1 MFSRKSVLIL
11 GGIALITINILVL
24 SIAGKHHATNV
35 FGRVAIA
42 FVSPFQQLV
51 TRSMHAAGDLW
62 HHYFYLVSVS
72 QENDRIKGELDRA
85 IEKVTRIE
93 EVELANQRLRQLLNF
108 KQTAQLTVLPA
119 EVISRDPSAWF
130 KTMIIDKGRA
140 DGLRKG
146 LPVVLP
152 QGVAGQVV
160 EVAERYAKIMLII
173 DRNSAVDALIQSNRA
188 RGVIKGFSADHC
200 ILEYVLR
207 KHEVKVGDIVISSGL
222 DGVYPKGLRIGEVE
236 AVSNSETDIFKRI
249 TVRPYVDF
257 EQLEEV
263 LIILN
268 PPAEEYSATR

>member
-24 SIAGKHHATNV
+24 SIAGKHHTTNV

-51 TRSMHAAGDLW
+51 NRSMHAAGDLW

-72 QENDRIKGELDRA
+72 EENDRIKGELDRA

>member
-1 MFSRKSVLIL
+1 MFSRKTVLIL
-11 GGIALITINILVL
+11 GGIALIAINILVL
-24 SIAGKHHATNV
+24 SVAGKHHTTNV

-51 TRSMHAAGDLW
+51 TRSMHAAGNLW
-62 HHYFYLVSVS
+62 RQYFYLVSVS
-72 QENDRIKGELDRA
+72 KENDRLKKDLDRA
-85 IEKVTRIE
+85 VEKLTRIE

-108 KQTAQLTVLPA
+108 KETARLTVLPA

-140 DGLRKG
+140 DGVRKG

-160 EVAERYAKIMLII
+160 EAADRYAKIMLII
-173 DRNSAVDALIQSNRA
+173 DRNSAVDALIQRNRA
-188 RGVIKGFSADHC
+188 RGIIKGASADRC
-200 ILEYVLR
+200 YLEYVLR
-207 KHEVKVGDIVISSGL
+207 KHEIVVGDIVISSGL
-222 DGVYPKGLRIGEVE
+222 DGVYPKGLRIGEVAE
-236 AVSNSETDIFKRI
+236 VSNHEADIFKDI

-268 PPAEEYSATR
+268 PPAKAFSGLQ

>member
-51 TRSMHAAGDLW
+51 TRSMHAVGDIW

-72 QENDRIKGELDRA
+72 RENDRIKGELDRA

-130 KTMIIDKGRA
+130 KTMIIDKGRT

-236 AVSNSETDIFKRI
+236 SVSNSEADIFKRI

-263 LIILN
+263 LIVLN
-268 PPAEEYSATR
+268 PPAEEYSAPR

>member
-1 MFSRKSVLIL
+1 MFSKKSVLIL

-24 SIAGKHHATNV
+24 SVAGKHHATNV

-42 FVSPFQQLV
+42 FVAPFQQLV
-51 TRSMHAAGDLW
+51 TGSMNAAGNLW
-62 HHYFYLVSVS
+62 QQYFYLVSVS
-72 QENDRIKGELDRA
+72 KENERLKKELDRA
-85 IEKVTRIE
+85 VEKNTRIQ

-108 KQTAQLTVLPA
+108 KETAQLEVLPA

-146 LPVVLP
+146 LAVVLP

-160 EVAERYAKIMLII
+160 EVAERYATIMLII
-173 DRNSAVDALIQSNRA
+173 DRNSAVDALIQRNRA
-188 RGVIKGFSADHC
+188 RGVIKGASADQC
-200 ILEYVLR
+200 NLDYVLS
-207 KHEVKVGDIVISSGL
+207 KHEVNVGDIVISSGL
-222 DGVYPKGLRIGEVE
+222 DGVYPKGLRIGEVA
-236 AVSNSETDIFKRI
+236 AVSDREADIFKEI

-268 PPAEEYSATR
+268 PPARGYSAPR

>member
-24 SIAGKHHATNV
+24 SIAGKHHTTNV

-51 TRSMHAAGDLW
+51 NRSMHAAGDLW

>member
-24 SIAGKHHATNV
+24 SIAGKHNATNV